1 MKSPMTKRSQ
11 RWNATLSG
19 VLLLLFVVLFNGFA
33 RDHMRVK
40 RDLSGDQLYAPS
52 PELSSRLQSLDDML
66 VVTAYFT
73 ATPEHGRDK
82 IARSRM
88 VSQLKDWQEESGD
101 RMRLEFV
108 DPNSSS
114 AAKLDAIRLGIRPYA
129 SEGSRTSGSYAA
141 QEVWWG
147 LSLRYRGRERAIP
160 LVLPQ
165 VLEFAFAT
173 ELFRLTAAEVPRIG
187 LYVPQDPEDSWSR
200 LRETLE
206 LSGEVVDIEHLAVP
220 DAIPSDLKLLVV
232 ARPWEL
238 HPRAAF
244 ALDQYVQAG
253 GRLLVAFDNHLYP
266 GPQQPV
272 RSAAT
277 GLESL
282 LDAWGV
288 APSSGLVWDESC
300 VGIMVSRFDQG
311 ERVDSQPVQYPH
323 WLEIGPAGL
332 STDLPVTARLGGA
345 RLFWAQALG
354 ASGEAIEGLTRTDM
368 ISSSPKSWVIT
379 PPNGIVVDPD
389 HVDTQAA
396 ELAATAEG
404 QSMPLALTLEGT
416 FPSPF
421 AAGAPA
427 PLSLFD
433 AVLGKSDW
441 DGSTTDEEVLSNQS
455 GGLAVVIGDSDWLTD
470 EFLNPQRGA
479 ASQVL
484 LQNLADWLLL
494 EDDLLALRS
503 RVPRARPLV
512 DYLAEERDAR
522 GITDLNSLAN
532 LDEPEVRSAAEDEAR
547 DAANRRRN
555 LAMLRATGS
564 SLLLGLLL
572 VGLPGFL
579 RSRRRSA
586 FQDGGESA

>member
-1 MKSPMTKRSQ
+1 MTKRSQ
-11 RWNATLSG
+11 RWNAALSG

-33 RDHMRVK
+33 REHLRVK
-40 RDLSGDQLYAPS
+40 RDLSGDQLFAPS
-52 PELSSRLQSLDDML
+52 PELSSRLQSLDDLL

-187 LYVPQDPEDSWSR
+187 LYVPKESEDSWSR
-200 LRETLE
+200 LRQTLE
-206 LSGEVVDIEHLAVP
+206 LSGEVVDLEHLAVP

-232 ARPWEL
+232 ARPWAL

-244 ALDQYVQAG
+244 ALDQYVQGG

-266 GPQQPV
+266 GAQEPV

-282 LDAWGV
+282 FDAWGL
-288 APSSGLVWDESC
+288 APSKGLVWDESC
-300 VGIMVSRFDQG
+300 VGILVSRFDQG

-332 STDLPVTARLGGA
+332 SRDLPVTARLGGA
-345 RLFWAQALG
+345 RLFWPQAIG
-354 ASGEAIEGLTRTDM
+354 STAEAPGGLTRVDM

-379 PPNGIVVDPD
+379 PPKGIVVDPD

-396 ELAATAEG
+396 ELAATSEG
-404 QSMPLALTLEGT
+404 QAMPLAVTLEGA

-421 AAGAPA
+421 GAGAPT

-433 AVLGKSDW
+433 AVLGKSEW
-441 DGSTTDEEVLSNQS
+441 DGTTTEEEVLSNQS
-455 GGLAVVIGDSDWLTD
+455 GGLAVVIGDSDWLSD
-470 EFLNPQRGA
+470 EFLNPKRGA
-479 ASQVL
+479 SSQVL

-547 DAANRRRN
+547 AAANRRRN

-572 VGLPGFL
+572 VGLPGVL
-579 RSRRRSA
+579 RSRRRSI
-586 FQDGGESA
+586 FQDEGESA